1 MAWATSWGREGLEQD
16 NSFISSEKLP
26 SPSRD
31 SLPAACCWL
40 GREVWGMSRELWD
53 PVVLEESL

>member
-40 GREVWGMSRELWD
+40 GREV
-53 PVVLEESL
+53 